1 MTAASHN
8 LYDAAGVK
16 RPSIIH
22 KPAQQLVDA
31 MRRNLTQIDLALM
44 ELEPDQNTVALLLD
58 QNIALGEALREIDLC
73 K

>member
-1 MTAASHN
+1 MNAASYN
-8 LYDAAGVK
+8 IYDTAGVK

-31 MRRNLTQIDLALM
+31 MRLRLTQIDLALM
-44 ELEPDQNTVALLLD
+44 EVEPDRALVDCLLD
-58 QNIALGEALREIDLC
+58 QNIALGEALRELNLC